1 MAVSQLSDAQRYGG
15 CQQEWQFSQVSSV
28 QKTLFM
34 TVRSWAIVKQ
44 LQWPVHGSKT
54 FKALNL
60 WQTATGGDL
69 QSNLPLGHINMVNLP
84 LPFPLQSKLLSCYV
98 CRVPQQV
105 WFHKV
110 HSKHISILA
119 SSCNRSND
127 SILTLSPS
135 NFFCSVRFGW
145 LFSSLRQLNH
155 VLKAQRVQ
163 SSLAPQECV
172 EDSRDQC
179 LDLSQALKKSCS
191 QQPGTALNV
200 R

>member
-1 MAVSQLSDAQRYGG
+1 MVQRHSKHSTCGKPP
-15 CQQEWQFSQVSSV
+15 QV
-28 QKTLFM
+28 
-34 TVRSWAIVKQ
+34 A
-44 LQWPVHGSKT
+44 T
-54 FKALNL
+54 FKAICLL
-60 WQTATGGDL
+60 DTSIWWTYL
-69 QSNLPLGHINMVNLP
+69 YPFHFSQSYSAVMFAVP
-84 LPFPLQSKLLSCYV
+84 S
-98 CRVPQQV
+98 PQQV